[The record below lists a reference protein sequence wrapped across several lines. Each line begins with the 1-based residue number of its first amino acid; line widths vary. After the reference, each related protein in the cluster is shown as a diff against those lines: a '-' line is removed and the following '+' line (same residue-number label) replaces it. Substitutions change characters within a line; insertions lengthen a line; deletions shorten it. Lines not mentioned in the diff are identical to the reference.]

1 MAASFGQRREELAP
15 AHKRLAEI
23 GTRAL
28 ELRVAALELGDREL
42 RTYEP
47 VLAALRLDHEDPARA
62 DRLDAALSDAADAPL
77 SVARAGAEVTALAHE
92 VANLGSRHLL
102 GDAHTGLL
110 LAEASCQ
117 AATALV
123 LINLQSRPDDERRAE
138 ATELAR
144 RAAKTRAELGSAT
157 A

>member
-1 MAASFGQRREELAP
+1 M
-15 AHKRLAEI
+15 
-23 GTRAL
+23 
-28 ELRVAALELGDREL
+28 AALELGDREL

-47 VLAALRLDHEDPARA
+47 VLAALRLASGGPPRRPPRRRA
-62 DRLDAALSDAADAPL
+62 VDAADAPL